1 MIGLINYMIF
11 IILIMILYSYIKY
24 ETDIVIIIILIH
36 YNLNCYD
43 MFIQIVDKWRYIINM
58 YAWEKFNSSSIA
70 KIVCTVTYYYYI
82 INY

>member
-11 IILIMILYSYIKY
+11 IILMILYSYIKY

-43 MFIQIVDKWRYIINM
+43 MFIQIVDK
-58 YAWEKFNSSSIA
+58 
-70 KIVCTVTYYYYI
+70 
-82 INY
+82 

>member
-24 ETDIVIIIILIH
+24 ETDIVIITILIH

-43 MFIQIVDKWRYIINM
+43 MFIQIVDK
-58 YAWEKFNSSSIA
+58 
-70 KIVCTVTYYYYI
+70 
-82 INY
+82 